1 MVFYQVLYNTFLKV
15 TVIHGN
21 ISVNAKNSIT
31 QKNAKNAK
39 NSGFTM
45 RRKLKRAF
53 QCPQN
58 YLVVLQNP
66 PKILGSNTG
75 KHIKN
80 KIFDTTGE
88 G

>member
-15 TVIHGN
+15 TVILGN
-21 ISVNAKNSIT
+21 ISVNAKDLIN
-31 QKNAKNAK
+31 
-39 NSGFTM
+39 GFTM

-53 QCPQN
+53 QCRQN
-58 YLVVLQNP
+58 YFVVLQNP

>member
-1 MVFYQVLYNTFLKV
+1 M
-15 TVIHGN
+15 
-21 ISVNAKNSIT
+21 NAKDLIN
-31 QKNAKNAK
+31 
-39 NSGFTM
+39 GFTM

-53 QCPQN
+53 QCRQN
-58 YLVVLQNP
+58 YFVVLQNP